1 MSASSS
7 AEFHDDIIYPD
18 AVPFVLVHLACFGAI
33 WTGVSWGMVALCLGL
48 YVLRMFAVTAGYHR
62 YFSHRSYKTS
72 RWFQFVLAFLA
83 QSTSQKS
90 VLWWASLHRHHHK
103 HSDTDQDVHS
113 PRHRGF
119 WYSHVG
125 WIFDQRYE
133 SVDPDSVPDLSR
145 YPELMFL
152 LKYEQLPS
160 VVLALACFAAFGW
173 EGLVVGFFW
182 STVLLYHGTFFIN
195 SLAHVHGKQR
205 YATGDDSRNNWWLA
219 IITLGEGWHNNHHA
233 YQRSARQGFRWWE
246 VDFTYYVLK
255 GLSAVGI
262 VHDLG
267 QPPVDVV
274 QNRRAL
280 GRATIERIA
289 RQLAARVDREA
300 IEAYLRSLPHL
311 PTREQIGAKLPHLPT
326 REQIGAR
333 LPHLPTRQEIGA
345 KLPHFPTREQI
356 GAKLPH
362 LPTRAQLEARLEA
375 RLANFPTRAELEAR
389 LPHLPTMAELE
400 AKLPHLPSRDEI
412 RAAALRMIPDTP
424 SMDEIVERAREMIA
438 QARAYAAMV
447 SGDAGTSIA

>member
-1 MSASSS
+1 MPASASS
-7 AEFHDDIIYPD
+7 ADFHDDIIYPD

-33 WTGVSWGMVALCLGL
+33 WTGVSWGMVALCVGL

-119 WYSHVG
+119 FYSHVG

-133 SVDPDSVPDLSR
+133 SVDVESVPDLSR
-145 YPELMFL
+145 YPELLFL
-152 LKYEQLPS
+152 LKFEQLPS
-160 VVLALACFAAFGW
+160 IVLAVACWAAFGW

-262 VHDLG
+262 VHGLG

-289 RQLAARVDREA
+289 RQLAAKVDREG

-311 PTREQIGAKLPHLPT
+311 PTREQIGARLPQLPT

-333 LPHLPTRQEIGA
+333 LPHLPTR
-345 KLPHFPTREQI
+345 
-356 GAKLPH
+356 
-362 LPTRAQLEARLEA
+362 AQLEA

-389 LPHLPTMAELE
+389 LPHFPTMAELE
-400 AKLPHLPSRDEI
+400 ARLPHLPSRDEI

-438 QARAYAAMV
+438 QARVYAAMV
-447 SGDAGTSIA
+447 SGEMGPSIA